1 MSKVMWLMLLL
12 MLPIFSYG
20 QNKII
25 RDTRTNEVVEVWRQE
40 GNRTYVTD
48 RFNNPGYT
56 RYRDGNM
63 VILRDTTTNH
73 DFAEE
78 DYE

>member
-1 MSKVMWLMLLL
+1 MKYILLL
-12 MLPIFSYG
+12 MLILVPVTSFS

-25 RDTRTNEVVEVWRQE
+25 RDTRTNEVVEIWRHE
-40 GNRTYVTD
+40 GNRTSVWTRD
-48 RFNNPGYT
+48 NEPLYT
-56 RYRDGNM
+56 RYRDGNR
-63 VILRDTTTNH
+63 VILRDNTNT